1 MMMTFNQ
8 MVKEFVI
15 NGRGGDTED
24 TRAKGITEEI
34 VKRFMVEADC
44 SMNAQ
49 GIRATG
55 VEDSRRFLS

>member
-1 MMMTFNQ
+1 MMMTLNQ

-34 VKRFMVEADC
+34 VERFMVEADC

-49 GIRATG
+49 GMVCDGLI
-55 VEDSRRFLS
+55 